1 MQPLQKT
8 TEMQGSDRF
17 DKYIKERI
25 FEMGEETPPA
35 VWNNLS
41 AFLDEQH
48 ARSVARRN
56 RAILSSVLAFLCF
69 ITFTAGLNLKEDL
82 ISRYENG
89 LNRLAVNKNE
99 NSSFFKNTESFTF
112 DKLNSA
118 SISSDLFITD
128 EKHLA
133 GSISSADMFS
143 DRGSKQKSSSSFL
156 VWKKQQAFTFDFMPG
171 ASFDSEEEMDL
182 IDEAEVDQ
190 IVETMEEDEKEEKK
204 KVKLPY
210 VVVSYLLSNNWLLNH
225 DTFNAFG
232 EKDLNQNK
240 LTISHNFGF
249 GIGYALSPEID
260 IQTDVLLKARNGQQ
274 YQAYSE
280 GYSFE
285 KDMRLRYTRVQVIVK
300 KKKEIRADEKY
311 VNIYGGAYYARLNS
325 ASVTNA
331 VTTLDA
337 SFQYRKN
344 DLGLVAGVELER
356 KITKKLNLVTGLVAS
371 YGLTNAY
378 AGTDYEPASFN
389 KTHNFYAGISLG
401 LKYQR

>member
-1 MQPLQKT
+1 
-8 TEMQGSDRF
+8 
-17 DKYIKERI
+17 
-25 FEMGEETPPA
+25 MGEETPPA

-48 ARSVARRN
+48 AQSVARRN

-69 ITFTAGLNLKEDL
+69 ITFTAGLNLKENL
-82 ISRYENG
+82 ISSYDSG
-89 LNRLAVNKNE
+89 FSSIDVNE
-99 NSSFFKNTESFTF
+99 NSSFFENRESFTF
-112 DKLNSA
+112 DKLISPT
-118 SISSDLFITD
+118 ISSDLFIPD
-128 EKHLA
+128 DNHFD
-133 GSISSADMFS
+133 GSISSVEMFS
-143 DRGSKQKSSSSFL
+143 APISKQKSSSSFL
-156 VWKKQQAFTFDFMPG
+156 VWKKQQAFVFDFMHG
-171 ASFDSEEEMDL
+171 ASFDSEEEKDL
-182 IDEAEVDQ
+182 TDEEEVDQ
-190 IVETMEEDEKEEKK
+190 TEETTEEDEKEEKRNE
-204 KVKLPY
+204 KLPY
-210 VVVSYLLSNNWLLNH
+210 VVVSYLSSNNWLLNH

-240 LTISHNFGF
+240 FTVSHNFGF

-285 KDMRLRYTRVQVIVK
+285 KEMRLRYTRVQVIVK
-300 KKKEIRADEKY
+300 KKKEMRADEKY

-331 VTTLDA
+331 VRTLDA

-344 DLGLVAGVELER
+344 DIGLVAGVELER
-356 KITKKLNLVTGLVAS
+356 KISKKLNLVTGMVAS